1 MFLPSITMSTFEITP
16 SKISV
21 HSDEVNSNE
30 MTGDLQNVR
39 ANYKLNEKNYLKWS
53 QFIKTYLK
61 GKGRLNHILET

>member
-1 MFLPSITMSTFEITP
+1 MSKFEITP

-21 HSDEVNSNE
+21 HSDEVNSNQ

-39 ANYKLNEKNYLKWS
+39 ANYRLNEKNYLKWS

-61 GKGRLNHILET
+61 GKGTLSHILGKGPKK